1 MGNTVPDTQ
10 ARVPI
15 ARLQIGAVALMFGLS
30 TMSYFDRT
38 IMSIAGPEIMKD
50 FEISETG
57 MGTVYSAFIVSYAI
71 FMAPGGRLADRFGP
85 RKVLFL
91 GGMGAALFTGLTG
104 LTGGAWLGASFG
116 VVASLLIIRFLFGI
130 CTAPLYPALGR
141 MTAAWFPPA
150 QVARVQ
156 SIIVSGAPLGGA
168 ISPVMFAALIGAFGW
183 RWSFGWAAIATGALC
198 AVWQWYARDHP
209 REYGLEIPGVA
220 APGPVREGRFPW
232 RALLTERNLVLL
244 TAGYFCLN
252 YFQYIFYYWIYYYFG
267 EVRGMSR
274 GESATYVTFLMLT
287 IAVMTPLGGW
297 VADGLSPRFGRNGA
311 RRLVSVSG
319 LGLSAILL
327 YAGSSGLDILPTVV
341 LLSLAAGF
349 GATAEGPFWA
359 TAIETGGENA
369 GVAGGIMNTG
379 GNVGGILSP
388 TLTPLIAGY
397 VGWEGSLHFASFVV
411 ALSMVIWF
419 FIKPKSDSQGA
430 TL

>member
-10 ARVPI
+10 SRVPI
-15 ARLQIGAVALMFGLS
+15 VRLQTGAVALMFGLS

-50 FEISETG
+50 FGISETG
-57 MGTVYSAFIVSYAI
+57 MGAVYSAFLISYAI
-71 FMAPGGRLADRFGP
+71 CMAPGGRLADRFGP

-141 MTAAWFPPA
+141 MTAAWIPA
-150 QVARVQ
+150 SQVARVQ
-156 SIIVSGAPLGGA
+156 SIVITGAPLGGA

-183 RWSFGWAAIATGALC
+183 RWSFGWAAIATAALC
-198 AVWQWYARDHP
+198 GVWYWYARDDP
-209 REYGLEIPGVA
+209 REYGVEIAGVS

-232 RALLTERNLVLL
+232 GTLLKDRNLALL

-252 YFQYIFYYWIYYYFG
+252 YFSYIFYYWIYYYFG
-267 EVRGMSR
+267 EIRGMSR

-287 IAVMTPLGGW
+287 ITIMTPLGGW
-297 VADGLSPRFGRNGA
+297 VADALSPRMGRNKA
-311 RRLVSVSG
+311 RRLDSVI
-319 LGLSAILL
+319 GLSLSAVLL
-327 YAGSSGLDILPTVV
+327 YVGSSGLDIVPTVV
-341 LLSLAAGF
+341 LLSLAAGC
-349 GATAEGPFWA
+349 GAMSEGPYWA

-369 GVAGGIMNTG
+369 GVAGGIMNCG

-388 TLTPLIAGY
+388 TLTPIIAGY
-397 VGWEGSLHFASFVV
+397 FGWAFSLHFASFVV
-411 ALSMVIWF
+411 ALSMIIWF

>member
-1 MGNTVPDTQ
+1 MGNTVSKTQ
-10 ARVPI
+10 AKVPI
-15 ARLQIGAVALMFGLS
+15 VRLQVGAVALMFGLS

-50 FEISETG
+50 FGISETG
-57 MGTVYSAFIVSYAI
+57 MGTVFSAFLISYAI

-104 LTGGAWLGASFG
+104 LTGGVWLGASFG

-141 MTAAWFPPA
+141 MTAAWIPA
-150 QVARVQ
+150 LQVARVQ
-156 SIIVSGAPLGGA
+156 AIVITGAPLGGA

-183 RWSFGWAAIATGALC
+183 RWSFGWAAIATALLSG
-198 AVWQWYARDHP
+198 VWYWYARDDP
-209 REYGLEIPGVA
+209 REYGVEIPGVS

-232 RALLTERNLVLL
+232 GTLLGDRNLLLL

-252 YFQYIFYYWIYYYFG
+252 YFSYIFYYWIYYYFG
-267 EVRGMSR
+267 EIRGMSR

-287 IAVMTPLGGW
+287 ITVMTPLGGW
-297 VADGLSPRFGRNGA
+297 AADALSPRLGRNSA
-311 RRLVSVSG
+311 RRLVSVT
-319 LGLSAILL
+319 GLSLSAVLL
-327 YAGSSGLDILPTVV
+327 YVGSSGLDIVPTVV
-341 LLSLAAGF
+341 LLSLAAGC
-349 GATAEGPFWA
+349 GALAEGPFWA

-369 GVAGGIMNTG
+369 GVAGGIMNCG
-379 GNVGGILSP
+379 GNIGGILSP
-388 TLTPLIAGY
+388 TLTPIIAGY

-411 ALSMVIWF
+411 VLSMLTWF
-419 FIKPKSDSQGA
+419 FIKPKSDSIGA

>member
-1 MGNTVPDTQ
+1 MSKTQ
-10 ARVPI
+10 AKVPI
-15 ARLQIGAVALMFGLS
+15 VRLQVGAVALMFGLS

-50 FEISETG
+50 FGISETG
-57 MGTVYSAFIVSYAI
+57 MGTVFSAFLISYAI

-141 MTAAWFPPA
+141 MTAAWFPAA

-156 SIIVSGAPLGGA
+156 AIVITGAPLGGA

-183 RWSFGWAAIATGALC
+183 RWSFGWAAIATALLGG
-198 AVWQWYARDHP
+198 VWYWYARDDP
-209 REYGLEIPGVA
+209 REYGVEIPGVS

-232 RALLTERNLVLL
+232 GTLLGDRNLLLL
-244 TAGYFCLN
+244 TAGYFCMN

-267 EVRGMSR
+267 EIRGMSR
-274 GESATYVTFLMLT
+274 GDSATYVTFLMLT
-287 IAVMTPLGGW
+287 ITVMTPLGGW
-297 VADGLSPRFGRNGA
+297 VADAFSPRLGSHGA
-311 RRLVSVSG
+311 RRLVSVT
-319 LGLSAILL
+319 GLSLSAVLL
-327 YAGSSGLDILPTVV
+327 YVGSSGLDIVPTVV
-341 LLSLAAGF
+341 FLSLAAGCNSM
-349 GATAEGPFWA
+349 AEGPFWA
-359 TAIETGGENA
+359 TAIETGGKNA
-369 GVAGGIMNTG
+369 GVAGGIMNCG
-379 GNVGGILSP
+379 GNIGGILSP
-388 TLTPLIAGY
+388 TLTPIIAGY

-411 ALSMVIWF
+411 MLSMVVWF
-419 FIKPKSDSQGA
+419 FIKPNSASIGA

>member
-1 MGNTVPDTQ
+1 MTQTEGNGPV
-10 ARVPI
+10 ARV
-15 ARLQIGAVALMFGLS
+15 QIGAVALMFGLS

-57 MGTVYSAFIVSYAI
+57 MGTVYSAFIISYAI
-71 FMAPGGRLADRFGP
+71 FMAPGGRLADRVGP
-85 RKVLFL
+85 KKVLFVA
-91 GGMGAALFTGLTG
+91 GMGTALFTGLTG
-104 LTGGAWLGASFG
+104 LTGGAWLGASLG

-141 MTAAWFPPA
+141 MTAAWFPA
-150 QVARVQ
+150 SGVARVQ
-156 SIIVSGAPLGGA
+156 AIIISGAPLGGA
-168 ISPVMFAALIGAFGW
+168 ISPVMFAAMIGAVGW
-183 RWSFGWAAIATGALC
+183 RWSFGWAAIATVVLY
-198 AVWQWYARDHP
+198 AVWHWYARDNP
-209 REYGLEIPGVA
+209 REYGLEVAGVA
-220 APGPVREGRFPW
+220 ASSRVEEGRFPW
-232 RALLTERNLVLL
+232 RALLTNRNLMLL

-297 VADGLSPRFGRNGA
+297 VADRLSPRLGINGA
-311 RRLVSVSG
+311 RRLVSVTG
-319 LGLSAILL
+319 LTLSAVLL
-327 YAGSSGLDILPTVV
+327 YMGSSGLDILPTVV
-341 LLSLAAGF
+341 LLSLAVGS
-349 GATAEGPFWA
+349 GAMAEGPFWA

-388 TLTPLIAGY
+388 TLTPIIAGY
-397 VGWEGSLHFASFVV
+397 MGWEGSLHFASFVV
-411 ALSMVIWF
+411 MFGVLVWF
-419 FIKPKSDSQGA
+419 FIRPTKVGLS
-430 TL
+430 